1 MTKSTQHETRRCELN
16 MPTFVMISRHSPE
29 NCPNVN
35 EKVRKVWL
43 EFFNKVDG
51 LMKKHGI
58 KNIGSW
64 TVGNEHLTVMV
75 MDAPSLE
82 VFERCMMEPEVIAF
96 GASETTELK
105 RAWNAE
111 EVMKFLKM

>member
-1 MTKSTQHETRRCELN
+1 

-29 NCPNVN
+29 NCPNFN
-35 EKVRKVWL
+35 EKARKVWL

-51 LMKKHGI
+51 LMNKHGI

-64 TVGNEHLTVMV
+64 FVGNEHLTVMV
-75 MDAPSLE
+75 MDAPTLE
-82 VFERCMMEPEVIAF
+82 ALEKCMMEPEVIAF
-96 GASETTELK
+96 AAFETSEIK

-111 EVMKFLKM
+111 EVMKMLKR